1 MCQQEQKPPCGKD
14 TITPNTQSL
23 QSQSVSWAAF
33 AGVIWLDGT
42 HSTVHT
48 RSYPGEVAGCSMA
61 ELYVRLAASADASN
75 RCLPADYRAVAQW
88 SIHACPGAQ
97 RQCAWCRGNPPD
109 KDGFLFTTG
118 PLFLWLCS
126 VSPVKHCSQPRLC
139 FLFCLKPLMTRCLP
153 AGLGI

>member
-48 RSYPGEVAGCSMA
+48 RSDPGEVAGCSMA
-61 ELYVRLAASADASN
+61 EFYVRLAASADASD
-75 RCLPADYRAVAQW
+75 RCLPADSRAVAQ
-88 SIHACPGAQ
+88 
-97 RQCAWCRGNPPD
+97 
-109 KDGFLFTTG
+109 
-118 PLFLWLCS
+118 
-126 VSPVKHCSQPRLC
+126 
-139 FLFCLKPLMTRCLP
+139 
-153 AGLGI
+153 